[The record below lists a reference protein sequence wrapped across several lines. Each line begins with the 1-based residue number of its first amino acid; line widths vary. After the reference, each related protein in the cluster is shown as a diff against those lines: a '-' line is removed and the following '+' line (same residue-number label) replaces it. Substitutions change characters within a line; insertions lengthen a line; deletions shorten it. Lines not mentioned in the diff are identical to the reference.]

1 MTVKKSRYDYCFRT
15 GANAEQRFKELVE
28 QSGLECSASSQ
39 KENMIDKIDFFING
53 KGVDVKGNKHLN
65 SIWLE
70 IRNVKGNNGWLY
82 GKSDY
87 IAIEVVELNAFC
99 IFETKLLAEFTNQF
113 TSVTQS
119 KEDYYKLYTRANRSD
134 VIIKV
139 KYDDI
144 KHLEKFR
151 VNYK

>member
-15 GANAEQRFKELVE
+15 GINAEQRFKQLVE
-28 QSGLECSASSQ
+28 KAGLNCDASTQ
-39 KENMIDKIDFFING
+39 KENMVDKIDFFVNN
-53 KGVDVKGNKHLN
+53 KGVDVKGNKHLS

-70 IRNVKGNNGWLY
+70 IKNVRGNNGWLY

-87 IAIEVVELNAFC
+87 IAIEVVELSAFC

-119 KEDYYKLYTRANRSD
+119 KEDYYKLYTRANRND

-144 KHLEKFR
+144 KHLEKFKI
-151 VNYK
+151 NY

>member
-1 MTVKKSRYDYCFRT
+1 MAVSKSRYDYCFRT
-15 GANAEQRFKELVE
+15 GTNAEQRFKELVE
-28 QSGLECSASSQ
+28 KSGLNCDASTQ
-39 KENMIDKIDFFING
+39 KENMIDKIDFFINN
-53 KGVDVKGNKHLN
+53 KGVDVKGNKHLS

-70 IRNVKGNNGWLY
+70 IKNVKGNNGWLY

-87 IAIEVVELNAFC
+87 IAIEVIELSAFC

-119 KEDYYKLYTRANRSD
+119 KEDYYKLYTRKDRND

-144 KHLEKFR
+144 KHLEKFKIK
-151 VNYK
+151 Y